1 MTPEEAFQ
9 KWWDGYCLF
18 EREGYSAEEKQD
30 HMQQAFLAG
39 QSFQKEQDKEKRF
52 TMEEITHVF
61 TVGYHMG
68 HELTVEASF
77 LPIVASE
84 YRTFWKE
91 DVEAILEELR
101 KEETKGS

>member
-1 MTPEEAFQ
+1 MTPEEVFQ
-9 KWWDGYCLF
+9 QWWDSECRTYGD
-18 EREGYSAEEKQD
+18 EN
-30 HMQQAFLAG
+30 QAFLDCFLAG
-39 QSFQKEQDKEKRF
+39 QSFQKEQDKEGRF
-52 TMEEITHVF
+52 TVEEITHVF

-101 KEETKGS
+101 KEETP